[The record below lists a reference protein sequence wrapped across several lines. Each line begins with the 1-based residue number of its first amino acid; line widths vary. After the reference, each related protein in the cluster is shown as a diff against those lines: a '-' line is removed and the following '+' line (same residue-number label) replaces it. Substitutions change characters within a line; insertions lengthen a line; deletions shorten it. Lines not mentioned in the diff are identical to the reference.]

1 MTWLTDRINPHPVL
15 TALPLPR
22 KQREQ
27 LARQSPVVVMGR
39 GHSGT
44 RLLAGIL
51 LHLGVDLNAN
61 LARHRSGDMLDQSF
75 KQHIRTVASHS
86 VDRGRFGQL
95 EFRDLNRFQKAA
107 RGYYRRLDP
116 GARPWGWKF
125 PETYLLGPYVRATFP
140 RARYL
145 HLLRDGRDLA
155 FKQHLTDLPQHR
167 LARAILRQQR
177 AMGEPHHLQA
187 AKSWALQ
194 VELFDRFRRELE
206 PGQLLE
212 IRFERLLTAPV
223 DEADRICRY
232 LGLDMTEAC
241 LDYLETVI
249 DRDKTAQYLREDP
262 RLVAEVERAIGP
274 VLERFGY
281 ADRGD
286 WG

>member
-1 MTWLTDRINPHPVL
+1 LSWLSDRINPHPVL
-15 TALPLPR
+15 PLTPLARR
-22 KQREQ
+22 KREQ
-27 LARQSPVVVMGR
+27 LARQSPVVIMGR

-75 KQHIRTVASHS
+75 KQHIRKVAEHS
-86 VDRGRFGQL
+86 VDPACVGQL
-95 EFRDLNRFQKAA
+95 GFRDLNRFSKASFA
-107 RGYYRRLDP
+107 YYRRLDP
-116 GARPWGWKF
+116 GGRPWGWKF
-125 PETYLLGPYVRATFP
+125 PETYLIGPYVRAVFP
-140 RARYL
+140 QARYI

-167 LARAILRQQR
+167 LARAILRQQC
-177 AMGEPHHLQA
+177 ALGEPHHLQA

-194 VELFDRFRRELE
+194 VELFEKFRQELDC
-206 PGQLLE
+206 GQLLE
-212 IRFERLLTAPV
+212 IRFEQLLAAPV
-223 DEADRICRY
+223 GEAGRICRY

-249 DRDKTAQYLREDP
+249 DRERTAQYLREDP
-262 RLVAEVERAIGP
+262 HLVAEVEHAIGP

-281 ADRGD
+281 AVGGD
-286 WG
+286 